1 MKKYVVCLLAVC
13 LLLLAGCSG
22 QADAEP
28 FAFAEIADIFD
39 LTEADVQQMYGEPD
53 EVNED
58 VLYDLDYR
66 RYVFGDN
73 QFAFCNYNGEKM
85 ELCEAV
91 IADERIS
98 GPREICLGDSLK
110 DVRSKYPDTGSK
122 ETYELE
128 GYQNGTVAA
137 QYRVLYG
144 EYVHMSDYGIE
155 VEGEDNTQRLVYS
168 SEGVILRY
176 SFEDEVLVRVEYGM
190 QVV

>member
-22 QADAEP
+22 QADVES

-53 EVNED
+53 EVNEY

-66 RYVFGDN
+66 CYVFGDN
-73 QFAFCNYNGEKM
+73 RFVFCNYNGEKM

-122 ETYELE
+122 ESYEL
-128 GYQNGTVAA
+128 GDYQNGMVAA

-144 EYVHMSDYGIE
+144 EYVHMSAYGLE
-155 VEGEDNTQRLVYS
+155 VEGEDNTQQLVYS

-176 SFEDEVLVRVEYGM
+176 CFEDKMLVRVEYGM